1 MHEET
6 LSGPATAGLGEILKA
21 AREKRGTTLAEAAEK
36 LRVDVGV
43 LEALEGERFAALGA
57 PVYARGHLR
66 RYADLL
72 GEPFEPLLVLFSG
85 HDASSEQPDLTR
97 APRITDWR
105 PPRVRGP
112 KAPRRRGRR
121 VLLALLLLAVAG
133 VLWWGFVA
141 KAAP

>member
-1 MHEET
+1 MHEEPV
-6 LSGPATAGLGEILKA
+6 SQPAVAGIGEMLKA

-43 LEALEGERFAALGA
+43 LEALEGERFASLGA

-72 GEPFEPLLVLFSG
+72 GEPFEPLMALFAG
-85 HDASSEQPDLTR
+85 HDASSVQPDLTR

-105 PPRVRGP
+105 PPRVRSP
-112 KAPRRRGRR
+112 RAPRRKGWRLVAAL
-121 VLLALLLLAVAG
+121 VLLGVAG
-133 VLWWGFVA
+133 VLWWGLVA
-141 KAAP
+141 KATP